1 MRSSSVSQ
9 HSACP
14 CSSSAVLA
22 DFYREEFL
30 KRQAQVRQQR
40 EYYSEGAVA
49 GAEAALDL
57 ILMRI
62 ETLCA
67 LDHADQLVSR
77 LLRCI
82 DAATGSLIAAD
93 PKKVH

>member
-1 MRSSSVSQ
+1 MRSSSIRQ
-9 HSACP
+9 HPPCP
-14 CSSSAVLA
+14 CSSTGVIA

-30 KRQAQVRQQR
+30 KRQAYLRQQR
-40 EYYSEGAVA
+40 EYYSESAVA

-67 LDHADQLVSR
+67 LDHADQLVSQ

-82 DAATGSLIAAD
+82 DAATGGLIAAD
-93 PKKVH
+93 PRNVH

>member
-1 MRSSSVSQ
+1 MRSSSIRQ
-9 HSACP
+9 LPACP
-14 CSSSAVLA
+14 CSSTDVIA

-30 KRQAQVRQQR
+30 KRQAHLRLQR
-40 EYYSEGAVA
+40 EYYSESAVA

-57 ILMRI
+57 ILMRL

-82 DAATGSLIAAD
+82 DAATGGLSAAD
-93 PKKVH
+93 PRNVH

>member
-1 MRSSSVSQ
+1 MRSSSIRQ
-9 HSACP
+9 HPACP
-14 CSSSAVLA
+14 CTSTDVIA

-30 KRQAQVRQQR
+30 KRQAQLKQQR
-40 EYYSEGAVA
+40 EFYSERAVA
-49 GAEAALDL
+49 SAEAALDL

-82 DAATGSLIAAD
+82 DAATGGLVAAD

>member
-1 MRSSSVSQ
+1 MRSSSAGQQPS
-9 HSACP
+9 CP
-14 CSSSAVLA
+14 CSSVAVIA

-30 KRQAQVRQQR
+30 KRQEQLRQQR
-40 EYYSEGAVA
+40 DLYSERAVA
-49 GAEAALDL
+49 NAEAALDR

>member
-1 MRSSSVSQ
+1 MRSSTTRQ
-9 HSACP
+9 FNATDCASATII
-14 CSSSAVLA
+14 A

-30 KRQAQVRQQR
+30 KRQVQLRQQR
-40 EYYSEGAVA
+40 EYHSERAVA
-49 GAEAALDL
+49 DAEAALDL

>member
-1 MRSSSVSQ
+1 MRSA
-9 HSACP
+9 SARQQPACT
-14 CSSSAVLA
+14 CSSSDIIA

-30 KRQAQVRQQR
+30 TRQALLRQQR
-40 EYYSEGAVA
+40 EYYSERAVA
-49 GAEAALDL
+49 GAEAAFDL
-57 ILMRI
+57 ILTRI
-62 ETLCA
+62 ETLSA

-82 DAATGSLIAAD
+82 DTATGGLVAAD

>member
-1 MRSSSVSQ
+1 MRSSSVGQ
-9 HSACP
+9 QPAP
-14 CSSSAVLA
+14 QCSSLDVIA

-30 KRQAQVRQQR
+30 KRQAQLRQQR

-49 GAEAALDL
+49 GAEAALNL

-62 ETLCA
+62 DTLCA
-67 LDHADQLVSR
+67 HDHADQLVSR

-82 DAATGSLIAAD
+82 DTATGGLVAAD

>member
-1 MRSSSVSQ
+1 MRSSSARQ
-9 HSACP
+9 QPACP
-14 CSSSAVLA
+14 CSSAGVIA

-30 KRQAQVRQQR
+30 KRQVQLRQQR
-40 EYYSEGAVA
+40 EYYSERAVA

-57 ILMRI
+57 ILTRI

-67 LDHADQLVSR
+67 LDHGDQLVSR
-77 LLRCI
+77 LLRSI
-82 DAATGSLIAAD
+82 DTATGGLVAAD

>member
-1 MRSSSVSQ
+1 MRSA
-9 HSACP
+9 SARQQAASP
-14 CSSSAVLA
+14 CASTAIIA

-30 KRQAQVRQQR
+30 KRQAQLRQQR
-40 EYYSEGAVA
+40 EYFSERAVA

-57 ILMRI
+57 ILTRI
-62 ETLCA
+62 ETLSA

-82 DAATGSLIAAD
+82 DAATGGLASAD

>member
-1 MRSSSVSQ
+1 MSANILPVPAPPPPYLPTFIAKNSSSGRRRC
-9 HSACP
+9 A
-14 CSSSAVLA
+14 SSAST
-22 DFYREEFL
+22 
-30 KRQAQVRQQR
+30 
-40 EYYSEGAVA
+40 YSEGAVA

>member
-1 MRSSSVSQ
+1 MRSSSIRQ
-9 HSACP
+9 HPPCP
-14 CSSSAVLA
+14 CSSTAVIA

-30 KRQAQVRQQR
+30 KRQAYLRQQR
-40 EYYSEGAVA
+40 EYYSESAVA

-67 LDHADQLVSR
+67 LDHADQLDSQ

-82 DAATGSLIAAD
+82 DAATGGLIAAD
-93 PKKVH
+93 PRNVH

>member
-1 MRSSSVSQ
+1 MRSA
-9 HSACP
+9 SATRQPACS
-14 CSSSAVLA
+14 CSSSEMIA

-30 KRQAQVRQQR
+30 KRQTQLRQQR
-40 EYYSEGAVA
+40 EHYSECAVA

-57 ILMRI
+57 ILTRI
-62 ETLCA
+62 ETLST
-67 LDHADQLVSR
+67 LDYADQLVSR

-82 DAATGSLIAAD
+82 DAATGSLVAAD

>member
-1 MRSSSVSQ
+1 MRSSGERHHPSCTSVD
-9 HSACP
+9 
-14 CSSSAVLA
+14 VIA

-30 KRQAQVRQQR
+30 KRQAQLRQQR
-40 EYYSEGAVA
+40 EYYSDGAVA
-49 GAEAALDL
+49 GAEAALNL
-57 ILMRI
+57 ILKRI
-62 ETLCA
+62 ETLCV

-82 DAATGSLIAAD
+82 DAATGCPIAAD

>member
-1 MRSSSVSQ
+1 MRSSSVRR
-9 HSACP
+9 HPACP
-14 CSSSAVLA
+14 CSSTGVIA

-30 KRQAQVRQQR
+30 KRQAQLRQQR

-62 ETLCA
+62 ETLSA

-82 DAATGSLIAAD
+82 DAATGGLVSAD

>member
-1 MRSSSVSQ
+1 MRSA
-9 HSACP
+9 SARQQPSCP
-14 CSSSAVLA
+14 CSSHDVIA

-30 KRQAQVRQQR
+30 KRQAQLRQQR
-40 EYYSEGAVA
+40 EYYSERAVA
-49 GAEAALDL
+49 GAEAAFDL
-57 ILMRI
+57 ILTRI
-62 ETLCA
+62 ETLSA

-82 DAATGSLIAAD
+82 DTATGGLVAAD

>member
-1 MRSSSVSQ
+1 MRSA
-9 HSACP
+9 SARQQTSCS
-14 CSSSAVLA
+14 CSSNEIIA

-30 KRQAQVRQQR
+30 KRQAQLRQQR
-40 EYYSEGAVA
+40 EYYSERAVA
-49 GAEAALDL
+49 SAEAALDL

-82 DAATGSLIAAD
+82 DTATGGLVAAD

>member
-22 DFYREEFL
+22 DFYREEIL

-93 PKKVH
+93 PRNVH

>member
-1 MRSSSVSQ
+1 M
-9 HSACP
+9 
-14 CSSSAVLA
+14 
-22 DFYREEFL
+22 
-30 KRQAQVRQQR
+30 
-40 EYYSEGAVA
+40 A

-82 DAATGSLIAAD
+82 DAATGGLVAAD